1 MIEISAIIL
10 VANVIFSLI
19 PKTWQAGAVTAGIM
33 IIVSYIA
40 WGVAPRTL
48 GRQHA
53 DRVACA
59 AAGPIV
65 AITTV
70 LGPFPR
76 LLIMIGNALTPGK
89 GFTEGPFATEA
100 ELRELVDLAE
110 ASEVIESGER
120 KMIHSVFDLGDTIAR
135 EVMVPRTDMVFIEE
149 YKTLRQA
156 VSLALR
162 SGFSRIPVIRDGIDD
177 VVGVLYLKDVI
188 RRIYDKPD
196 AQSTERVGS
205 MMRKP
210 VFCPDSKPVDEL
222 LQEMQAKRVHLVIVV
237 DEFGGTAGM
246 VTIEDILE
254 EIVGEIT
261 DEYDEENTDIT
272 QLGEGRYRVSSRL
285 PVDEL
290 GELFGL
296 ELDRRGCG
304 NGRRADGQAAEQG
317 AHRWLGGQVRRTRAG
332 GRAVGWPPEQDRD
345 RDRHQDLLGGI
356 RGGRPSGGGYADS
369 LRAGARIV
377 SGAVAEEPLVPE
389 DPEDL
394 KLITLARA
402 ALARGGAK
410 QGACVRDTDGR
421 TYAATSVHLEHLKLS
436 AIAVAVAM
444 AVSSGAGG
452 IEAVALLGEQEPS
465 AEDLEILRDL
475 SGDGVTVWWA
485 DGHGTVLSMIEL

>member
-1 MIEISAIIL
+1 MTQAHWLQLGIAFVLTILAGLTAAAEAALSSFSKVRADRLVQEGRPGARRVRKIVEDPPRYLNTTLFVRSMIEISAIIL

-53 DRVACA
+53 DRVACR

-89 GFTEGPFATEA
+89 GFTDGPFATEA

-110 ASEVIESGER
+110 ASDVIESGER
-120 KMIHSVFDLGDTIAR
+120 RMIHSVFDLGDTIVR

-156 VSLALR
+156 ISLALR

-246 VTIEDILE
+246 ATIEDILE
-254 EIVGEIT
+254 EIVGEIV

-272 QLGEGRYRVSSRL
+272 PLGEGRFRVSSRL

-290 GELFGL
+290 GDLFGL
-296 ELDRRGCG
+296 KLDDEDVETVGGLMAKQLNKVPIAGSVVKYDGLELVAERSS
-304 NGRRADGQAAEQG
+304 GRRNRIGTVVATRIEPLDVDEDARADAATQIAQQAA
-317 AHRWLGGQVRRTRAG
+317 RA
-332 GRAVGWPPEQDRD
+332 
-345 RDRHQDLLGGI
+345 
-356 RGGRPSGGGYADS
+356 S
-369 LRAGARIV
+369 
-377 SGAVAEEPLVPE
+377 
-389 DPEDL
+389 
-394 KLITLARA
+394 
-402 ALARGGAK
+402 
-410 QGACVRDTDGR
+410 
-421 TYAATSVHLEHLKLS
+421 
-436 AIAVAVAM
+436 
-444 AVSSGAGG
+444 
-452 IEAVALLGEQEPS
+452 
-465 AEDLEILRDL
+465 
-475 SGDGVTVWWA
+475 
-485 DGHGTVLSMIEL
+485 

>member
-1 MIEISAIIL
+1 MTPTDWLQLGIALVLVIFAGLTAAAEAALSSFSKARADRLVAEGMPGSTRVRKIVDDPPRYLNTALFLRTMIEISAITL
-10 VANVIFSLI
+10 VAKVVFSLV
-19 PKTWQAGAVTAGIM
+19 PVTWQAGAITAGSM
-33 IIVSYIA
+33 IIVSYVF

-59 AAGPIV
+59 FAGPIV

-89 GFTEGPFATEA
+89 GFTDGPFATEA

-120 KMIHSVFDLGDTIAR
+120 KMIHSVFDLGNTIVR

-162 SGFSRIPVIRDGIDD
+162 SGFSRIPVIREGLDD

-188 RRIYDKPD
+188 KRVYDKPD

-205 MMRKP
+205 MMRTP
-210 VFCPDSKPVDEL
+210 IWCPDSKPVDEL

-246 VTIEDILE
+246 ATIEDILE

-261 DEYDEENTDIT
+261 DEYDEENNDIT
-272 QLGEGRYRVSSRL
+272 SLGEGRFRVSSRL

-290 GELFGL
+290 GDLFGL
-296 ELDRRGCG
+296 ELDDEDVETVGGLMAKQLNKVPIAGSVVKYDGLELVAERST
-304 NGRRADGQAAEQG
+304 GRRN
-317 AHRWLGGQVRRTRAG
+317 
-332 GRAVGWPPEQDRD
+332 
-345 RDRHQDLLGGI
+345 
-356 RGGRPSGGGYADS
+356 
-369 LRAGARIV
+369 RI
-377 SGAVAEEPLVPE
+377 
-389 DPEDL
+389 
-394 KLITLARA
+394 
-402 ALARGGAK
+402 
-410 QGACVRDTDGR
+410 
-421 TYAATSVHLEHLKLS
+421 
-436 AIAVAVAM
+436 
-444 AVSSGAGG
+444 
-452 IEAVALLGEQEPS
+452 
-465 AEDLEILRDL
+465 
-475 SGDGVTVWWA
+475 
-485 DGHGTVLSMIEL
+485 GTVIATRISTDSDDDDGADLPSRLAPEPEMRAS

>member
-1 MIEISAIIL
+1 MTQAYWLQLAIAFVLMIFAGLTAAAEAALSSFSKARANRLLEEGMPGAQRVRRIVDDPPQYLNTLLFLRSMIEISAIIL
-10 VANVIFSLI
+10 VANVIFGLI
-19 PKTWQAGAVTAGIM
+19 PKTWQAGAVTSGIM

-76 LLIMIGNALTPGK
+76 LLILIGNALTPGK
-89 GFTEGPFATEA
+89 GFSEGPFATEA

-196 AQSTERVGS
+196 AQSAERVGP
-205 MMRKP
+205 MMRRP
-210 VFCPDSKPVDEL
+210 LFCPDSKPVDEL
-222 LQEMQAKRVHLVIVV
+222 LQEMQAKRVHLVMVV

-296 ELDRRGCG
+296 ELDDEDVETVGGLMAKHLNKVPIAGSVVKYDGLELVAERSA
-304 NGRRADGQAAEQG
+304 GRRHKIGTVIVTMISSVESEADARAEAATQ
-317 AHRWLGGQVRRTRAG
+317 
-332 GRAVGWPPEQDRD
+332 
-345 RDRHQDLLGGI
+345 
-356 RGGRPSGGGYADS
+356 
-369 LRAGARIV
+369 IV
-377 SGAVAEEPLVPE
+377 S
-389 DPEDL
+389 
-394 KLITLARA
+394 
-402 ALARGGAK
+402 
-410 QGACVRDTDGR
+410 
-421 TYAATSVHLEHLKLS
+421 
-436 AIAVAVAM
+436 
-444 AVSSGAGG
+444 
-452 IEAVALLGEQEPS
+452 EQAHAS
-465 AEDLEILRDL
+465 
-475 SGDGVTVWWA
+475 
-485 DGHGTVLSMIEL
+485 

>member
-1 MIEISAIIL
+1 MTQAYWLQLAIAFVLMIFAGLTAAAEAALSSFSKARANRLLEEGMPGAQRVRRIVDDPPQYLNTLLFLRSMIEISAIIL
-10 VANVIFSLI
+10 VANVIFGLI
-19 PKTWQAGAVTAGIM
+19 PKTWQAGAVTSGIM

-76 LLIMIGNALTPGK
+76 LLILIGNALTPGK
-89 GFTEGPFATEA
+89 GFSEGPFATEA

-162 SGFSRIPVIRDGIDD
+162 SGFSRIPVIRGGIDD

-205 MMRKP
+205 MMRRP
-210 VFCPDSKPVDEL
+210 LFCPDSKPVDEL

-261 DEYDEENTDIT
+261 DEYDEENTNIT

-290 GELFGL
+290 GDLFGL
-296 ELDRRGCG
+296 ELEDEDVETVGGLMAKHLNKVPIAGSVVKYDGLELVAERSA
-304 NGRRADGQAAEQG
+304 GRRNKIGTVIVTRISSVESEADARAEAATQ
-317 AHRWLGGQVRRTRAG
+317 
-332 GRAVGWPPEQDRD
+332 
-345 RDRHQDLLGGI
+345 
-356 RGGRPSGGGYADS
+356 
-369 LRAGARIV
+369 IV
-377 SGAVAEEPLVPE
+377 S
-389 DPEDL
+389 
-394 KLITLARA
+394 
-402 ALARGGAK
+402 
-410 QGACVRDTDGR
+410 
-421 TYAATSVHLEHLKLS
+421 
-436 AIAVAVAM
+436 
-444 AVSSGAGG
+444 
-452 IEAVALLGEQEPS
+452 EQAHAS
-465 AEDLEILRDL
+465 
-475 SGDGVTVWWA
+475 
-485 DGHGTVLSMIEL
+485 

>member
-1 MIEISAIIL
+1 MTTTDWLQLGIALVLVIFAGLTAAAEAALSSFSKARADRLVAEGMPGSTRVRKIVDDPPRYLNTALFLRTMIEISAITL
-10 VANVIFSLI
+10 VAKVVFSLV
-19 PKTWQAGAVTAGIM
+19 PVTWKAGAITAGSM
-33 IIVSYIA
+33 IIVSYVF

-53 DRVACA
+53 HRVACA
-59 AAGPIV
+59 FAGPIV

-89 GFTEGPFATEA
+89 GFTDGPFATEA

-120 KMIHSVFDLGDTIAR
+120 KMIHSVFDLGNTIVR

-162 SGFSRIPVIRDGIDD
+162 SGFSRIPVIREGLDD

-188 RRIYDKPD
+188 KRVYDKPE

-205 MMRKP
+205 MMRTP
-210 VFCPDSKPVDEL
+210 IWCPDSKPVDEL

-246 VTIEDILE
+246 ATIEDILE

-261 DEYDEENTDIT
+261 DEYDEENNDIT
-272 QLGEGRYRVSSRL
+272 SLGEGRFRVSSRL

-290 GELFGL
+290 GDLFGL
-296 ELDRRGCG
+296 KLDDEDVETVGGLMAKQLNKVPIAGSVVKYDGLELVAERST
-304 NGRRADGQAAEQG
+304 GRRN
-317 AHRWLGGQVRRTRAG
+317 
-332 GRAVGWPPEQDRD
+332 
-345 RDRHQDLLGGI
+345 
-356 RGGRPSGGGYADS
+356 
-369 LRAGARIV
+369 RI
-377 SGAVAEEPLVPE
+377 
-389 DPEDL
+389 
-394 KLITLARA
+394 
-402 ALARGGAK
+402 
-410 QGACVRDTDGR
+410 
-421 TYAATSVHLEHLKLS
+421 
-436 AIAVAVAM
+436 
-444 AVSSGAGG
+444 
-452 IEAVALLGEQEPS
+452 
-465 AEDLEILRDL
+465 
-475 SGDGVTVWWA
+475 
-485 DGHGTVLSMIEL
+485 GTVIATRIASESEDDERADLPKRLAPEPEVRAS